1 MVEQHFCRIP
11 AEEPA
16 SRSPA
21 ATLSNQGRRGGNLMC
36 LKPIR

>member
-21 ATLSNQGRRGGNLMC
+21 ATLSNQAGAAA
-36 LKPIR
+36 I